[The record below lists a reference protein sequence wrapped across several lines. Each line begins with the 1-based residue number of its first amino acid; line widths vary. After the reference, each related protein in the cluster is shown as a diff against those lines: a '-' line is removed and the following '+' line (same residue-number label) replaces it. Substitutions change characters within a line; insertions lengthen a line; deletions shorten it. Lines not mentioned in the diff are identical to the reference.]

1 MHRPQDD
8 HPEHAFPTASPPA
21 YQSASQAADQPTGS
35 ATDADGE
42 LVTVF
47 QATSEFEANSMVVV
61 LEDAGVRACTFGA
74 GTLPSVRT
82 LTTGEPARVPVQVAR
97 RDFEQAAAL
106 VAALPATA
114 GEINW
119 DEVDVGEPLPD
130 ARGDSIFTSPRF
142 IRGMIF
148 LLIFGFLIAAIGLG
162 LEILARKH

>member
-8 HPEHAFPTASPPA
+8 HPEHASPTASPPA
-21 YQSASQAADQPTGS
+21 YQSASQAANRPADST
-35 ATDADGE
+35 ADADGE

-47 QATSEFEANSMVVV
+47 QAASEFEANSMVVV

-82 LTTGEPARVPVQVAR
+82 LTTGQPARVPVQVSR
-97 RDFEQAAAL
+97 RDFERAAAL
-106 VAALPATA
+106 VAALPASA

-130 ARGDSIFTSPRF
+130 ARGDSIFTSPLF
-142 IRGMIF
+142 IRGMI
-148 LLIFGFLIAAIGLG
+148 LLLVLGFLIAALGLG
-162 LEILARKH
+162 IEILARKH